1 LYIDGQRVVNND
13 GNHASVERSGEIT
26 LSGGGHKLE
35 VTYFDSGGGDSLV
48 VSWQGPGIH
57 KQPIPAKALGMAGP
71 SYATQVAA
79 VRAIQSLPLDGA
91 AKFADFAKVIANGK
105 GRSAAIPAALAIHE
119 KDWPVAAV
127 KSLGAEYAS
136 VAAETPFAQ
145 RDGAAFKQTL
155 ALGEKLIAKLPAAEA
170 KKLRES
176 LGNLD
181 LQVVRIATIYEKMK
195 YNKAAFSVVSGKPTK
210 IIFVNDDVMPHN
222 LLLAAPGSLNDLGA
236 AADKMAADPKGFDK
250 HFIPEDKRVLWA
262 TKLLQPGQTAE
273 LSFIAPKPG
282 AYPYICTF
290 PLHWKL
296 MNGVMHVVPEEAAK
310 K

>member
-1 LYIDGQRVVNND
+1 
-13 GNHASVERSGEIT
+13 
-26 LSGGGHKLE
+26 
-35 VTYFDSGGGDSLV
+35 
-48 VSWQGPGIH
+48 
-57 KQPIPAKALGMAGP
+57 M
-71 SYATQVAA
+71 
-79 VRAIQSLPLDGA
+79 
-91 AKFADFAKVIANGK
+91 
-105 GRSAAIPAALAIHE
+105 
-119 KDWPVAAV
+119 
-127 KSLGAEYAS
+127 
-136 VAAETPFAQ
+136 
-145 RDGAAFKQTL
+145 RDGAAFKQVLT
-155 ALGEKLIAKLPAAEA
+155 LGEKLAAKLPGAEA
-170 KKLRES
+170 KSLRDS

-181 LQVVRIATIYEKMK
+181 LQVVRIGTIFEKMK
-195 YNKAAFSVVSGKPTK
+195 YNKATISVVSGKPTK

-296 MNGVMHVVPEEAAK
+296 MNGVMHVVPEAAAK